1 MGETSESSP
10 KTGIGLVM
18 EKVKSTARW
27 LHRAGMSTEGMQQNF
42 DELQDHI
49 QHQAEADQQELDRLI
64 STTENTL
71 LNPAEEKIRPVGAIK
86 RYFDAWTQRVHERT
100 FVGIDVALLAANASA
115 AGYTIGRAF
124 PPLDIS
130 ASISPEN
137 AIYGSLFLFGAVK
150 AAQRLDTWRKARSQS
165 KLPKIK

>member
-86 RYFDAWTQRVHERT
+86 RT

-124 PPLDIS
+124 PHLDIS